1 MKKLALLLTLA
12 LVLVACKS
20 DNKESESVQT
30 ETETQANSAL
40 RLKNNVNDG
49 TKQIK
54 GEFIYVEDGAVLKG
68 SNFIYGVELNDL
80 AEELKNRVEPVKKDV
95 YDMVPVTVRGR
106 VSTKKEGADGWDEI
120 VTITEI
126 LNVSNTPAEA
136 DIKIEDKK
144 N

>member
-30 ETETQANSAL
+30 ETETQTNSAL

-68 SNFIYGVELNDL
+68 SRWVG
-80 AEELKNRVEPVKKDV
+80 
-95 YDMVPVTVRGR
+95 
-106 VSTKKEGADGWDEI
+106 
-120 VTITEI
+120 
-126 LNVSNTPAEA
+126 
-136 DIKIEDKK
+136 
-144 N
+144 